1 MRLLENSTTRSV
13 FNVINEELRDGK
25 EVIVVKTGLSA
36 SDKKAKEILNSV
48 IGQMSDGIWEN
59 SPGYSRYWKNI
70 DIGEEDGEI
79 VIYGGIS
86 YGSPFLDY
94 RSSTGVKDD
103 SAVRKF
109 MAHKIKQIVK
119 IEADDGNS
127 DIVWKRDCETPL
139 SYMGYDET
147 ITVRDCYR
155 VYDKLLGR
163 IDRITEGSIP
173 SMHDKNFADYVLRD
187 FRLFLMDRY
196 DDELYRDVTEDDV
209 NDYFTGM
216 FFEMMDYDD
225 LDSANAAEDIIRTE
239 YHISDKSDDY
249 QEYDDGD
256 TDWAAEE
263 EADALDRFE
272 NRYMGGGNGAT
283 FNESVRYAT
292 DIDWETDGDSKA
304 KKELPKKVE
313 IPQDV
318 VEDDVADW
326 LSDKYGWLVNSV
338 SITEITNDRYQV
350 REFDGPGAKFG
361 VYDTKQKK
369 FVQKGSKKV
378 MIASCNDLNKKASL
392 KESSNVIW
400 KSDMTADDYDQD
412 DLKANQ
418 YQDYLDSFDGTV
430 KPIHY
435 DEWLESDWLYN
446 YLYNEFNDE
455 SNEYDEWYDFI
466 NNYNEKD
473 LKMYY
478 QDYLDDV
485 KEMKPDEPKSFEDW
499 FEDYMVDD
507 SSNAWQTI
515 EDDLKDNVIPM
526 IDKQVNGAIFITG
539 NYNSNYPDFKKSGPG
554 GKIVKDGD
562 DLVNWL
568 SDEDSVEF
576 TNEEGDQIGVYA
588 SDHDGSIGGL
598 LFTLPDDPHK
608 VLEIALSTDY
618 YNENDYEDDNDI
630 IDDFMYD
637 LSNNNVSMKDIKK
650 PELLV
655 PIKNGFLIN
664 ESVKPKKKAK
674 KEKKHEER
682 VIMKQGNVTCLK
694 KDNKFKV
701 FEDADTNLAEYDSQE
716 EAMRDALNRCG
727 VNPDNELSEEK
738 DDLKESTQY
747 QVIKTLNVGPS
758 KYQSEVH
765 GTYDSY
771 EQAEDICNELNAQ
784 GIGATI
790 KEVNEVDEAL
800 KKLLLKKEELYNDD
814 TISDEDYYSQ
824 IEIIDNI
831 LINNYSVKDIEEAE
845 KELGINS

>member
-1 MRLLENSTTRSV
+1 MRLLNNNKNTLSI
-13 FNVINEELRDGK
+13 INALNESLTETQND
-25 EVIVVKTGLSA
+25 
-36 SDKKAKEILNSV
+36 SDKKSFYDYVVEDFNTYLDHNNI
-48 IGQMSDGIWEN
+48 
-59 SPGYSRYWKNI
+59 SPDNI
-70 DIGEEDGEI
+70 TEED
-79 VIYGGIS
+79 
-86 YGSPFLDY
+86 
-94 RSSTGVKDD
+94 
-103 SAVRKF
+103 
-109 MAHKIKQIVK
+109 
-119 IEADDGNS
+119 
-127 DIVWKRDCETPL
+127 
-139 SYMGYDET
+139 
-147 ITVRDCYR
+147 
-155 VYDKLLGR
+155 LG
-163 IDRITEGSIP
+163 
-173 SMHDKNFADYVLRD
+173 
-187 FRLFLMDRY
+187 
-196 DDELYRDVTEDDV
+196 
-209 NDYFTGM
+209 DYFTG
-216 FFEMMDYDD
+216 FVHEIESDEDID
-225 LDSANAAEDIIRTE
+225 ELNRAEDFIRSKYNIIDNT
-239 YHISDKSDDY
+239 DDY
-249 QEYDDGD
+249 REYDDGD

-283 FNESVRYAT
+283 FNESK
-292 DIDWETDGDSKA
+292 G
-304 KKELPKKVE
+304 
-313 IPQDV
+313 
-318 VEDDVADW
+318 
-326 LSDKYGWLVNSV
+326 V
-338 SITEITNDRYQV
+338 SRVTESANDRYQV

-378 MIASCNDLNKKASL
+378 MIASCNDLNKKANL

-430 KPIHY
+430 KPIPY

-455 SNEYDEWYDFI
+455 SNEYNEWYDFI
-466 NNYNEKD
+466 NSYNEKD

-485 KEMKPDEPKSFEDW
+485 KEMKPDEPKNFEDW

-515 EDDLKDNVIPM
+515 EDDLRENVIPM
-526 IDKQVNGAIFITG
+526 IDKQVNGALFVTG
-539 NYNSNYPDFKKSGPG
+539 NYNSNYSDFKKSGPG
-554 GKIVKDGD
+554 GKIFKDGD

-568 SDEDSVEF
+568 SGEDSVEF
-576 TNEEGDQIGVYA
+576 TNEDGDQVGVYA
-588 SDHDGSIGGL
+588 SDHDGSISGL

-608 VLEIALSTDY
+608 VLDIALSTDY
-618 YNENDYEDDNDI
+618 YDESDYDDNNDI

-637 LSNNNVSMKDIKK
+637 LSNDNVSMKDIKK

-664 ESVKPKKKAK
+664 ESVKPKKKTK
-674 KEKKHEER
+674 KEKKPEER

-701 FEDADTNLAEYDSQE
+701 FEDADTNLAEYDNQE

-727 VNPDNELSEEK
+727 VNPDNELAEEK

-758 KYQSEVH
+758 NYQSEVH
-765 GTYDSY
+765 GTYNSY

-790 KEVNEVDEAL
+790 KEVNEIDEAL

-831 LINNYSVKDIEEAE
+831 IVNNYSVKDIEEAE

>member
-1 MRLLENSTTRSV
+1 MRLLNNNKNTLSIINALNESLTEAQTCSDEKSFYDYV
-13 FNVINEELRDGK
+13 VEDFNTYLDHNNINPD
-25 EVIVVKTGLSA
+25 
-36 SDKKAKEILNSV
+36 
-48 IGQMSDGIWEN
+48 
-59 SPGYSRYWKNI
+59 NI
-70 DIGEEDGEI
+70 TEED
-79 VIYGGIS
+79 
-86 YGSPFLDY
+86 
-94 RSSTGVKDD
+94 
-103 SAVRKF
+103 
-109 MAHKIKQIVK
+109 
-119 IEADDGNS
+119 
-127 DIVWKRDCETPL
+127 
-139 SYMGYDET
+139 
-147 ITVRDCYR
+147 
-155 VYDKLLGR
+155 LG
-163 IDRITEGSIP
+163 
-173 SMHDKNFADYVLRD
+173 
-187 FRLFLMDRY
+187 
-196 DDELYRDVTEDDV
+196 
-209 NDYFTGM
+209 DYFTG
-216 FFEMMDYDD
+216 FVHEIESDEDIEE
-225 LDSANAAEDIIRTE
+225 LNRAEDFIRSKYNII
-239 YHISDKSDDY
+239 DNSDDY
-249 QEYDDGD
+249 REYDDGD

-263 EADALDRFE
+263 EADATERFE

-283 FNESVRYAT
+283 FNESKGV
-292 DIDWETDGDSKA
+292 SK
-304 KKELPKKVE
+304 V
-313 IPQDV
+313 
-318 VEDDVADW
+318 
-326 LSDKYGWLVNSV
+326 
-338 SITEITNDRYQV
+338 TESANDRYQV
-350 REFDGPGAKFG
+350 RDFDGPGAKFG

-378 MIASCNDLNKKASL
+378 MIASCNDLNKKDNL

-400 KSDMTADDYDQD
+400 KSEMTADDYDQD

-430 KPIHY
+430 KPIPY

-455 SNEYDEWYDFI
+455 SNEYSEWYDFI
-466 NNYNEKD
+466 DNYNEKG
-473 LKMYY
+473 LKTYY

-485 KEMKPDEPKSFEDW
+485 KEMKPDEPKNFEDW
-499 FEDYMVDD
+499 LEDYIVDD

-515 EDDLKDNVIPM
+515 EDDLRENVIPM

-554 GKIVKDGD
+554 GKIFKDGD

-618 YNENDYEDDNDI
+618 YDENDYEDNNDI

-637 LSNNNVSMKDIKK
+637 LSNDNVSMRDIKK

-664 ESVKPKKKAK
+664 ESVKSKKKTK
-674 KEKKHEER
+674 KEKKPEER

-701 FEDADTNLAEYDSQE
+701 FEDADTNLAEYNNQE

-727 VNPDNELSEEK
+727 VNPDNELPEEK

-747 QVIKTLNVGPS
+747 QVIKTSNIGPS
-758 KYQSEVH
+758 NYQSEVH

-790 KEVNEVDEAL
+790 NEVNEIDEAL

-814 TISDEDYYSQ
+814 TISDEEYYSQ

-831 LINNYSVKDIEEAE
+831 IVNNYSVKDIEEAE

>member
-1 MRLLENSTTRSV
+1 MRLLNNNKNTLSIINALNESLTETQADSDERSFYDYV
-13 FNVINEELRDGK
+13 VEDFNTYLDHNNI
-25 EVIVVKTGLSA
+25 
-36 SDKKAKEILNSV
+36 
-48 IGQMSDGIWEN
+48 
-59 SPGYSRYWKNI
+59 SPDNI
-70 DIGEEDGEI
+70 TEED
-79 VIYGGIS
+79 
-86 YGSPFLDY
+86 
-94 RSSTGVKDD
+94 
-103 SAVRKF
+103 
-109 MAHKIKQIVK
+109 
-119 IEADDGNS
+119 
-127 DIVWKRDCETPL
+127 
-139 SYMGYDET
+139 
-147 ITVRDCYR
+147 
-155 VYDKLLGR
+155 LG
-163 IDRITEGSIP
+163 
-173 SMHDKNFADYVLRD
+173 
-187 FRLFLMDRY
+187 
-196 DDELYRDVTEDDV
+196 
-209 NDYFTGM
+209 DYFTG
-216 FFEMMDYDD
+216 FVHEIESDEDIEE
-225 LDSANAAEDIIRTE
+225 LNRAEDFIRSKYNIIDNT
-239 YHISDKSDDY
+239 DDY

-272 NRYMGGGNGAT
+272 NRYMSGGNGAT
-283 FNESVRYAT
+283 
-292 DIDWETDGDSKA
+292 
-304 KKELPKKVE
+304 
-313 IPQDV
+313 
-318 VEDDVADW
+318 
-326 LSDKYGWLVNSV
+326 
-338 SITEITNDRYQV
+338 
-350 REFDGPGAKFG
+350 
-361 VYDTKQKK
+361 
-369 FVQKGSKKV
+369 
-378 MIASCNDLNKKASL
+378 L

-400 KSDMTADDYDQD
+400 KSEMTADDYDQD

-430 KPIHY
+430 KPIPY

-455 SNEYDEWYDFI
+455 SNEYNEWYDFI
-466 NNYNEKD
+466 NNYNEKN

-507 SSNAWQTI
+507 SSNAWQII
-515 EDDLKDNVIPM
+515 EDDLRENVIPM

-618 YNENDYEDDNDI
+618 YDKNDYEDNNDI

-674 KEKKHEER
+674 KEKKPEER

-701 FEDADTNLAEYDSQE
+701 FEDADTNLVEYDNQE

-747 QVIKTLNVGPS
+747 QVIKTVNVGPS
-758 KYQSEVH
+758 NYQSEVH

-790 KEVNEVDEAL
+790 KEVNEIDEAL

-831 LINNYSVKDIEEAE
+831 IVNNYSVKDIEEAE

>member
-1 MRLLENSTTRSV
+1 MRLLNNNKNTLSI
-13 FNVINEELRDGK
+13 INALNESLTETQND
-25 EVIVVKTGLSA
+25 
-36 SDKKAKEILNSV
+36 SDKKSFYDYVVEDFNTYLDHNNI
-48 IGQMSDGIWEN
+48 
-59 SPGYSRYWKNI
+59 SPDNI
-70 DIGEEDGEI
+70 TEED
-79 VIYGGIS
+79 
-86 YGSPFLDY
+86 
-94 RSSTGVKDD
+94 
-103 SAVRKF
+103 
-109 MAHKIKQIVK
+109 
-119 IEADDGNS
+119 
-127 DIVWKRDCETPL
+127 
-139 SYMGYDET
+139 
-147 ITVRDCYR
+147 
-155 VYDKLLGR
+155 LG
-163 IDRITEGSIP
+163 
-173 SMHDKNFADYVLRD
+173 
-187 FRLFLMDRY
+187 
-196 DDELYRDVTEDDV
+196 
-209 NDYFTGM
+209 DYFTG
-216 FFEMMDYDD
+216 FVHEIENDEDID
-225 LDSANAAEDIIRTE
+225 ELNRAEDFIRSKYNIIDNT
-239 YHISDKSDDY
+239 DDY

-256 TDWAAEE
+256 TNWAAEE
-263 EADALDRFE
+263 ESDALDRFE
-272 NRYMGGGNGAT
+272 NRYMSGGNGAT
-283 FNESVRYAT
+283 
-292 DIDWETDGDSKA
+292 
-304 KKELPKKVE
+304 
-313 IPQDV
+313 
-318 VEDDVADW
+318 
-326 LSDKYGWLVNSV
+326 
-338 SITEITNDRYQV
+338 
-350 REFDGPGAKFG
+350 
-361 VYDTKQKK
+361 
-369 FVQKGSKKV
+369 
-378 MIASCNDLNKKASL
+378 L

-400 KSDMTADDYDQD
+400 KSEMTADDYDQD
-412 DLKANQ
+412 DLRANQ

-430 KPIHY
+430 KPIPY

-455 SNEYDEWYDFI
+455 SNEYNEWYDFV
-466 NNYNEKD
+466 NNYNEED

-485 KEMKPDEPKSFEDW
+485 KEMKPDEPKNFEDW

-507 SSNAWQTI
+507 SSDAWQTI
-515 EDDLKDNVIPM
+515 EDDLRENVIPM
-526 IDKQVNGAIFITG
+526 IDKQVNGALFVTG
-539 NYNSNYPDFKKSGPG
+539 NYNSNYPDFTKSGPG
-554 GKIVKDGD
+554 GKIFKDGD

-568 SDEDSVEF
+568 SSEDSVEF

-608 VLEIALSTDY
+608 VLDIALSTNY
-618 YNENDYEDDNDI
+618 YDENDYEDNNDI

-637 LSNNNVSMKDIKK
+637 LSNDNVSMRDIKK

-664 ESVKPKKKAK
+664 ESVKSKKKAK
-674 KEKKHEER
+674 KEKKPEER

-701 FEDADTNLAEYDSQE
+701 FEDADTNLVEYDNQE

-727 VNPDNELSEEK
+727 VNPDNELHEEK

-758 KYQSEVH
+758 NYQSEVH

-790 KEVNEVDEAL
+790 KEVNETDEAL

-831 LINNYSVKDIEEAE
+831 IANNYSVKDIEEAE